1 MVGIGRGTGPPGAV
15 AFGGH
20 PRRNSSLVQRA
31 ASVIAALF
39 GLATIVVGGRVLTG
53 LSHPGYV
60 VFRPLLI
67 YNTAMGVAYLG
78 AGVAMW
84 RSLPWGTRAAA
95 AIFVLNLLVLGGI
108 VILYT
113 AGSAVAI
120 QSLRAMTLRTAVWLG
135 LFVALTWIGRRAG
148 RADSVTAKAE

>member
-15 AFGGH
+15 TFGGR
-20 PRRNSSLVQRA
+20 PRRNSSLVRRT
-31 ASVIAALF
+31 ASVVAALF

-67 YNTAMGVAYLG
+67 YNTAMGAVYLG
-78 AGVAMW
+78 ASIAMW
-84 RSLPWGTRAAA
+84 RSLLWGTRAAA
-95 AIFVLNLLVLGGI
+95 VIFVLNLLVSGGI